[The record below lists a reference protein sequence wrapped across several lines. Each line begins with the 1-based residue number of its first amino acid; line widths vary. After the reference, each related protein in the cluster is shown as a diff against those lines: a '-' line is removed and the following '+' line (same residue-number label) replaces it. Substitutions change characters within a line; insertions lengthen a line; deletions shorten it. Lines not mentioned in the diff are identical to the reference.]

1 MKAAASATG
10 GAVVQMSAYARN
22 PAKPKTD
29 PAPAPPAKTFSREHS
44 AVVRVSAASRMAELV
59 RSAVLSAPEI
69 RTETVEPL
77 RIALSAG
84 RYDLNPQRVA
94 EKMVAW

>member
-1 MKAAASATG
+1 MKAEASATG

-29 PAPAPPAKTFSREHS
+29 PAPAPPAKTSSREHS
-44 AVVRVSAASRMAELV
+44 IVVRVSAASRMAELV

-77 RIALSAG
+77 RIALTAG
-84 RYDLNPQRVA
+84 RYDFNPQRVA
-94 EKMVAW
+94 EKKVAW

>member
-29 PAPAPPAKTFSREHS
+29 PPPVPPAKTLSREHS
-44 AVVRVSAASRMAELV
+44 AVVRVSTASRVAELV

-77 RIALSAG
+77 RIALHAG
-84 RYDLNPQRVA
+84 RYDFNPQRVA